1 MRRQSDIDLCLFLS
15 QNHSKAAV
23 HGNDETRQMF
33 KENQRKIYIVI
44 RSQEPKVPGSMP
56 GLVTYVPSGDSR
68 RAVISYW
75 RKYSRTSM
83 ARTPLGP

>member
-15 QNHSKAAV
+15 QNYSTAAV

-44 RSQEPKVPGSMP
+44 RSQEPEVPGSMP
-56 GLVTYVPSGDSR
+56 GPVTCVPSADSR
-68 RAVISYW
+68 RAVFSYW

-83 ARTPLGP
+83 A